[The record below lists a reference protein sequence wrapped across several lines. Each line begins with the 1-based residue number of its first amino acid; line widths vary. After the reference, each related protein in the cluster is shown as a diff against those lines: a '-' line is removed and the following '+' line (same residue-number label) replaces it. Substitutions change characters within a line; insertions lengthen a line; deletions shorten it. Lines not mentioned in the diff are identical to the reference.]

1 MLTHLTRS
9 PTLTRTWRSLGA
21 PLARSAHTLFLGAQ
35 GDYTTSP
42 GFYYPKRDQLPAVM
56 PCYRIIDDDGVVVP
70 GASVPEVFEESREL
84 SVRMQTTMILVSEF
98 DKVFNEAQRQGR
110 LSFYFTNRG
119 EEACSVGSGAALHD
133 HDWVWP
139 QYRELGATFWR
150 GVSFDD
156 AANQCCHNKFDPT
169 KGRQLPM
176 HIGSPERRLMY
187 VKSNL
192 GQQVPAATGAAY
204 AMKLLA
210 AGDPSQVPAR
220 TAGAWGHRRLEHRT
234 GPIIMPHDTAP
245 TVRPHAVG
253 LSAHSPLRSPPPPLH
268 PPPPPPPPPPSA
280 PSLFSPPL
288 APSRTELECCAVQA
302 RCAITYFGEGCASEG
317 DIPSALNIAA
327 VHGCPTIFFCRNN
340 GYAISTHTDDQYAS
354 DGVAPRGVAYGM
366 PSIRVDGNDL
376 LAVYSAT
383 ASARRIAV
391 EEGMPTMI
399 EVRIAC
405 AGPRVPRTRK
415 RPASDATG
423 APTAGDD
430 LPRQRPLH
438 FR

>member
-192 GQQVPAATGAAY
+192 GQQVP
-204 AMKLLA
+204 
-210 AGDPSQVPAR
+210 P
-220 TAGAWGHRRLEHRT
+220 
-234 GPIIMPHDTAP
+234 
-245 TVRPHAVG
+245 RP
-253 LSAHSPLRSPPPPLH
+253 
-268 PPPPPPPPPPSA
+268 
-280 PSLFSPPL
+280 
-288 APSRTELECCAVQA
+288 EL
-302 RCAITYFGEGCASEG
+302 
-317 DIPSALNIAA
+317 
-327 VHGCPTIFFCRNN
+327 
-340 GYAISTHTDDQYAS
+340 
-354 DGVAPRGVAYGM
+354 
-366 PSIRVDGNDL
+366 
-376 LAVYSAT
+376 
-383 ASARRIAV
+383 
-391 EEGMPTMI
+391 
-399 EVRIAC
+399 
-405 AGPRVPRTRK
+405 RTR
-415 RPASDATG
+415 
-423 APTAGDD
+423 
-430 LPRQRPLH
+430 
-438 FR
+438 

>member
-253 LSAHSPLRSPPPPLH
+253 LSAHSHLRSPPPPPPLPFTLH
-268 PPPPPPPPPPSA
+268 HHHHHHLPPLPRSSPLLSHLPAPSSSAARCRLAARSPTSARAAPPRATFPPP
-280 PSLFSPPL
+280 
-288 APSRTELECCAVQA
+288 
-302 RCAITYFGEGCASEG
+302 
-317 DIPSALNIAA
+317 
-327 VHGCPTIFFCRNN
+327 
-340 GYAISTHTDDQYAS
+340 
-354 DGVAPRGVAYGM
+354 
-366 PSIRVDGNDL
+366 
-376 LAVYSAT
+376 
-383 ASARRIAV
+383 
-391 EEGMPTMI
+391 
-399 EVRIAC
+399 
-405 AGPRVPRTRK
+405 
-415 RPASDATG
+415 
-423 APTAGDD
+423 
-430 LPRQRPLH
+430 
-438 FR
+438 

>member
-204 AMKLLA
+204 AMKLLSQLETHRRCPRELRERGA
-210 AGDPSQVPAR
+210 TGDWSTARDPSSCPMTQRPRSDRMRSASP
-220 TAGAWGHRRLEHRT
+220 TLPP
-234 GPIIMPHDTAP
+234 PI
-245 TVRPHAVG
+245 
-253 LSAHSPLRSPPPPLH
+253 PPPPFTLH
-268 PPPPPPPPPPSA
+268 HHHHHHLPPLPRSSPLLSHLPAPSSSAARCRLAARSPTSARAAPPRATFPPP
-280 PSLFSPPL
+280 
-288 APSRTELECCAVQA
+288 
-302 RCAITYFGEGCASEG
+302 
-317 DIPSALNIAA
+317 
-327 VHGCPTIFFCRNN
+327 
-340 GYAISTHTDDQYAS
+340 
-354 DGVAPRGVAYGM
+354 
-366 PSIRVDGNDL
+366 
-376 LAVYSAT
+376 
-383 ASARRIAV
+383 
-391 EEGMPTMI
+391 
-399 EVRIAC
+399 
-405 AGPRVPRTRK
+405 
-415 RPASDATG
+415 
-423 APTAGDD
+423 
-430 LPRQRPLH
+430 
-438 FR
+438 